1 MKDQLTQT
9 CFQIDKKDNVATL
22 LSDVEKGN
30 GVITG
35 DTKDTKITFNEIIK
49 RGHKVALYDI
59 HRDEFIIKYGVVIG
73 KATKNIK
80 KGDWV
85 HLHNCASLY
94 DARSSTLNLETGA
107 PSDTEYI

>member
-1 MKDQLTQT
+1 MKDELKQT
-9 CFQIDKKDNVATL
+9 CFQIHIKDNVATL
-22 LSDVEKGN
+22 LNDAEKDVGI
-30 GVITG
+30 ITG
-35 DTKDTKITFNEIIK
+35 ESKEEKIVFNEEIK
-49 RGHKVALYDI
+49 RGHKVALKDI
-59 HRDEFIIKYGVVIG
+59 DIDEFIIKYNVVIG
-73 KATKNIK
+73 KATKHIK